1 MTVNQQSFKNA
12 FSSRRAGSR
21 RRMDITKRRIKAET
35 MLRACAVQIIGC
47 TLAWSVWA
55 APNQGK
61 SGDTIRVT
69 TDQLHQLKLTP
80 VELYPFR
87 VQKSVIGRI
96 GYNEDASTAVMAPF
110 PGRVTRLI
118 VNVGEQVKQGDP
130 LFEMASPDVVQP
142 QNEFIAALTSVNKA
156 RSQLKLAELGEK
168 RQKDLFEG
176 KAAALKAWQQ
186 AQAELVSAQND
197 MRAAESALD
206 AARHRLRIVGRTDK
220 EITAFEETGA
230 ISGGTPINAPIS
242 GTVIA
247 RKVGPGQHVR
257 PDSGEPLYVIAD
269 LSTMWLNAHVPES
282 DVVTIKVGQEIE
294 ARITA
299 FQNRVVKARIT
310 VVGASSDLLSRRVV
324 VRSEIP
330 NPDHALK
337 AEMFVN
343 FRIATG
349 EEQLS
354 PAVPIAAVIREGD
367 VAVVWEESAP
377 MLMRRREVEIG
388 IEQDGRMQIRQG
400 LSVGMVIVERG
411 AIFVDNEWRQ

>member
-1 MTVNQQSFKNA
+1 MAVTPNRSKNILPW
-12 FSSRRAGSR
+12 R
-21 RRMDITKRRIKAET
+21 RRGVPDRMTRAERPIRIGVL
-35 MLRACAVQIIGC
+35 LRIAAAAPIIWCA
-47 TLAWSVWA
+47 LAWSVLA
-55 APNQGK
+55 APNPGK
-61 SGDTIRVT
+61 NGDTIRLT
-69 TDQLHQLKLTP
+69 TEQLHQLRVAP

-87 VQKSVIGRI
+87 IQKSAIGKI

-110 PGRVTRLI
+110 PGRITRLI

-130 LFEMASPDVVQP
+130 LFELASPDVVQP
-142 QNEFIAALTSVNKA
+142 QNEFIAALTALNKA
-156 RSQLKLAELGEK
+156 RSQLKFAELAEK
-168 RQKDLFEG
+168 RQKDLFES

-186 AQAELVSAQND
+186 TQAELISAQND

-206 AARHRLRIVGRTDK
+206 AARHRMRIVGRTDK

-230 ISGGTPINAPIS
+230 ISGGTPIYAPIS

-282 DVVTIKVGQEIE
+282 DVLSIKVGQEVE

-299 FQNRVVKARIT
+299 FPNQVIKARIS
-310 VVGASSDLLSRRVV
+310 VVGASSDLSTRRVV

-337 AEMFVN
+337 AEMFAS
-343 FRIATG
+343 FRIASG
-349 EEQLS
+349 EQLS
-354 PAVPIAAVIREGD
+354 SAVPIAAVIREGD
-367 VAVVWEESAP
+367 LAVVWEQVEP
-377 MLMRRREVEIG
+377 TLMRRREVEIG
-388 IEQDGRMQIRQG
+388 IEQDGRMQIRRG
-400 LSVGMVIVERG
+400 LTPGMLIVERG
-411 AIFVDNEWRQ
+411 AIFIDNEWRQ